1 VYLSMPTAVVNHIWI
16 PVAAYLLGS
25 IPFGLI
31 LARLFGGADIRNE
44 GSGNIGASNVTR
56 VVGPLPGVLTLIL
69 DAAKGALAVWVAGRF
84 TLQSDA
90 WMMTAGL
97 GALLGHCCPV
107 WLKFRGGK
115 GVATALGVFL
125 VICPL
130 AALSDLAL
138 FTIVAIYSRYSSLG
152 SLAAAAAMP
161 LLMHFLWAP
170 PFAPPA
176 VITVGTLIASM
187 LIIVMHRG
195 NIRRLI
201 EGTEPRYSKNK
212 DRA

>member
-1 VYLSMPTAVVNHIWI
+1 MPTTVVNHIWI

-69 DAAKGALAVWVAGRF
+69 DAAKGALAVWLAGRF
-84 TLQSDA
+84 TLQSDT
-90 WMMTAGL
+90 WMMIAGL
-97 GALLGHCCPV
+97 SALLGHCCPV

-170 PFAPPA
+170 PFAPPV
-176 VITVGTLIASM
+176 VITVGTLVASL
-187 LIIVMHRG
+187 LIIFMHRG
-195 NIRRLI
+195 NIRRMI